1 MSFITPSQQRPD
13 AEAIRLTGTSF
24 AVLTLLGLLG
34 PSTPYELKQALEQ
47 SIENFW
53 PVPHTTFYA
62 EPARLARAGYLSVR
76 QEQGG
81 RRRKLYTLTEAGR
94 SALHEWVR
102 AAVVAPPQYRDEG
115 VLKIF
120 AGADPLPILRSRR
133 EWHRAKLA
141 ELEGYLEG
149 LGDEQGL
156 QGVRTSLVV
165 GTTYHRQLLEPI
177 ERFVAEGEAG
187 GDRQAPAGGDR
198 QAATGSS

>member
-1 MSFITPSQQRPD
+1 VTFVTLDQERAD
-13 AEAIRLTGTSF
+13 AEPIRLTGTSF
-24 AVLTLLGLLG
+24 AVLTLLELLG
-34 PSTPYELKQALEQ
+34 PSTPYDLKQALEQ

-62 EPARLARAGYLSVR
+62 EPARLARGGYLSVR

-81 RRRKLYTLTEAGR
+81 RRRKLYTLTASGR
-94 SALHEWVR
+94 GALHEWVR
-102 AAVVAPPQYRDEG
+102 GAVVAPPQYRDEG

-120 AGADPLPILRSRR
+120 AGADPLPILRSQR

-149 LGDEQGL
+149 LGDEQSL

-165 GTTYHRQLLEPI
+165 GTTYHRQLLESI
-177 ERFVAEGEAG
+177 GRFVADAEDGSA
-187 GDRQAPAGGDR
+187 R

>member
-1 MSFITPSQQRPD
+1 VTFVTLDQERAD
-13 AEAIRLTGTSF
+13 AEPIRLSGTSF
-24 AVLTLLGLLG
+24 AVLTLLELLG
-34 PSTPYELKQALEQ
+34 PSTPYDLKQALEQ

-53 PVPHTTFYA
+53 PVPHTTFDA
-62 EPARLARAGYLSVR
+62 EPARLARGGYLSAR

-81 RRRKLYTLTEAGR
+81 RRRKLYTLTESGR
-94 SALHEWVR
+94 DALHQWVR
-102 AAVVAPPQYRDEG
+102 AAVVAPPQFRDEG

-120 AGADPLPILRSRR
+120 AGADPLPILRSQR

-149 LGDEQGL
+149 LGDEQSL

-165 GTTYHRQLLEPI
+165 GTTYHRQLLESI
-177 ERFVAEGEAG
+177 GRLVADAEDGSA
-187 GDRQAPAGGDR
+187 R

>member
-1 MSFITPSQQRPD
+1 VTFVTLDQERAD
-13 AEAIRLTGTSF
+13 AEPIRLTGTSF
-24 AVLTLLGLLG
+24 AVLTLLELLG
-34 PSTPYELKQALEQ
+34 PSTPYDLKQALEQ

-62 EPARLARAGYLSVR
+62 EPARLARGGYLSVR

-81 RRRKLYTLTEAGR
+81 RRRKLYTLTESGR
-94 SALHEWVR
+94 GALHEWVR
-102 AAVVAPPQYRDEG
+102 EAVVAPPQYRDEG

-120 AGADPLPILRSRR
+120 AGADPLPILRSQR
-133 EWHRAKLA
+133 EWHRSKLA

-149 LGDEQGL
+149 LGDEQRL

-165 GTTYHRQLLEPI
+165 GTAYHRQLLESI
-177 ERFVAEGEAG
+177 GRFVADAEDGSA
-187 GDRQAPAGGDR
+187 R